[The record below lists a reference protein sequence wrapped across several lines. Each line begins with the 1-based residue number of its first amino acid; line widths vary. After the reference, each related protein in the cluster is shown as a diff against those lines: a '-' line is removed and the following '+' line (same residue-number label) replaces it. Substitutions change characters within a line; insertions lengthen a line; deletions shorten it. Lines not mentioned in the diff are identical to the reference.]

1 MTPFEQTVHH
11 YLTHLYG
18 PRAGEVQR
26 RIGQH
31 LANFRTASTASP
43 PANTAGHDA
52 PTWSEKDQWVI
63 CYGDSILDEG
73 TPPLA
78 VLDTFLQR
86 YLGMPLAG
94 FTYCPFSPGAA
105 TTAFR

>member
-1 MTPFEQTVHH
+1 MAPVRGSTAAYWPASCEFS
-11 YLTHLYG
+11 Y
-18 PRAGEVQR
+18 
-26 RIGQH
+26 
-31 LANFRTASTASP
+31 ASTASP
-43 PANTAGHDA
+43 PANTAGHDT

-86 YLGMPLAG
+86 YLGDAISGVHVL
-94 FTYCPFSPGAA
+94 PFFP
-105 TTAFR
+105 